1 MVTVMDLMFGLQN
14 LRGYTVDYSV
24 LSIYIYLSI
33 YLSNVVQF
41 WLWILRK
48 SNTFDLQPVADC
60 STFNSIYINIQISRL
75 SRTTVE

>member
-24 LSIYIYLSI
+24 LSI

-75 SRTTVE
+75 SRTSVE